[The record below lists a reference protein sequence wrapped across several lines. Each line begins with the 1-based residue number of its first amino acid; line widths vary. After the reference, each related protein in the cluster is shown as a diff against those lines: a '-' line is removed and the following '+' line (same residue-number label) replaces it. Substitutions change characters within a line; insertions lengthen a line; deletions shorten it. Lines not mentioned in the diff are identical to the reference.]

1 MDEVIITFGTHAF
14 TLRDCLIAAGIAGL
28 LLLLLLV
35 INTSRANRQRSL
47 EAAEAAERAHEF
59 DDKVAELN
67 RLQSELSGRLKT
79 MAEVFGGRQSDLT
92 QAVAE
97 RLDSLRSSVGAGL
110 LQSSEKQNENL
121 QKLNERLAVID
132 AAQTRLGDLT
142 SEVLILKDVL
152 ANKQARGAYGQG
164 RMEAIIKDALPSSA
178 YTLQA
183 TLANRTRP
191 DCLIHLP
198 GDERPLAIDAK
209 FPLEGFTAL
218 REAQTDEAKLAAD
231 RRVRNDLG
239 VHIKDIAEKYV
250 RGGETQDM
258 ALLFVPS
265 EALYA
270 DLCEKFEDIIQK
282 AHRARVIIVSPSL
295 LMMAVQVIQTLV
307 RDSRMRDQAREIQI
321 EVERLLEDVRRV
333 QDRAGKLETHFR
345 QAQEDVA
352 GLVTSADKVNRRGE
366 RIGALD
372 FSEEPQRGLP
382 LQRAAE

>member
-1 MDEVIITFGTHAF
+1 MDQVIITFGTHAF
-14 TLRDCLIAAGIAGL
+14 TLRDCLIAAGGVGL
-28 LLLLLLV
+28 LLLLMLV
-35 INTSRANRQRSL
+35 ISTWRANRQRIL
-47 EAAEAAERAHEF
+47 EAAEASERAHEF

-67 RLQSELSGRLKT
+67 RLQSELSGRMQT

-92 QAVAE
+92 QAVAD
-97 RLDSLRSSVGAGL
+97 RLDSLRSSVGQGL
-110 LQSSEKQNENL
+110 QQTSEKQSENL

-164 RMEAIIKDALPSSA
+164 RMEAIIRDGLPSSA
-178 YTLQA
+178 FTFQA
-183 TLANRTRP
+183 TLANKTRP

-198 GDERPLAIDAK
+198 GDERPMAVDAK

-218 REAQTDEAKLAAD
+218 REAQSDEAKLAAE

-270 DLCEKFEDIIQK
+270 DLCEKFEDIVQR

-295 LMMAVQVIQTLV
+295 LMMAIQVIQTLV
-307 RDSRMRDQAREIQI
+307 RDSQMRDQARTIQI

-333 QDRAGKLETHFR
+333 QERALKLEGHFR

-352 GLVTSADKVNRRGE
+352 GVVTSAEKVSRRGE

-372 FSEEPQRGLP
+372 FSDEAQRALP
-382 LQRAAE
+382 LARAAE